1 MKQKKI
7 LKILEIFLQALML
20 LFNLKRYL
28 CLFQSCKN
36 QRSQKLKRAW
46 EKLSF
51 DQTLITDLA
60 EKITKFLND
69 NVKMIKK
76 IFTYNKIKKSEI
88 NSENT
93 IVNGTDYVGIWKEW
107 LCCTWKSIN

>member
-1 MKQKKI
+1 
-7 LKILEIFLQALML
+7 
-20 LFNLKRYL
+20 
-28 CLFQSCKN
+28 
-36 QRSQKLKRAW
+36 
-46 EKLSF
+46 
-51 DQTLITDLA
+51 
-60 EKITKFLND
+60 
-69 NVKMIKK
+69 MIKK